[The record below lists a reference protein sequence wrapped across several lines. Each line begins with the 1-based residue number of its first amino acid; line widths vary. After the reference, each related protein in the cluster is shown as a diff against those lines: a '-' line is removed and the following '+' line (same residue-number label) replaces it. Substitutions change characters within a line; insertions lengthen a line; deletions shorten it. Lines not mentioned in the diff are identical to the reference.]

1 MANLDYDAIVARIGA
16 CIARVDQA
24 MEERAAEVPRV
35 GVAVE
40 VEAERQAR
48 ALRVARA
55 AQINLEAF
63 WLARAN
69 VVDANEVRDKDE
81 GMETESSS
89 LDYNFDGDTSD
100 DESGF
105 ETE

>member
-1 MANLDYDAIVARIGA
+1 MANLDYDAIVARIEA

-35 GVAVE
+35 GVP

-69 VVDANEVRDKDE
+69 EVDANEVRDKDE

>member
-1 MANLDYDAIVARIGA
+1 MANLDYDVIVARIEA

-24 MEERAAEVPRV
+24 MEERAVEVPRV
-35 GVAVE
+35 GVA